1 MFCLGCQ
8 AEEEEEGKGE
18 EPEEGQDK
26 KGNQAL
32 HQEKVI
38 FPPFLSFL
46 YEEKKLGKGTD
57 SFVKRDKFF
66 FPFVFYLKMKKET
79 NLTHS
84 EKVNP
89 SLFCLFTQEKWKLG
103 SDFVFYLKK
112 SDDKVGDQAKSIE
125 RKWTFPHD

>member
-18 EPEEGQDK
+18 EPEESEDK

-38 FPPFLSFL
+38 FPPFCLFYMKRKS
-46 YEEKKLGKGTD
+46 ESNEGNGSICQEKR
-57 SFVKRDKFF
+57 V
-66 FPFVFYLKMKKET
+66 FPPFCLFPEVEMKKET
-79 NLTHS
+79 NLPYK

-89 SLFCLFTQEKWKLG
+89 FLFYLFTQEK
-103 SDFVFYLKK
+103 
-112 SDDKVGDQAKSIE
+112 
-125 RKWTFPHD
+125 